1 MQNAKPIHFLHLH
14 FIVFLWGFSGVLG
27 KLISLDAL
35 PLVWYRV
42 GLASFALALF
52 IAVTKRSFVVK
63 KKLLGIIVLAGLV
76 IAIHWVA
83 FFYAIK
89 VSNVSITLACM
100 STGAFMTAFLEPW
113 FHKRK
118 VILYEIGLGLITILG
133 LSIILKVQFEYLVGI
148 ISALIAAFLSALYSI
163 INSKIV
169 KKVAAS
175 TFTFYQLFFGFLF
188 LSGLMVVSGDF
199 NMSLIEIPMMD
210 FNYLLII
217 ALFCTAY
224 AITSSNK
231 LLKFIS
237 PYSLIL
243 TLNMEPVYGI
253 ILAYFVFGESE
264 AMDLLFYIGAL
275 LILISVV
282 LDAMLKYRAKMK

>member
-52 IAVTKRSFVVK
+52 ILVTKRSFAIQK
-63 KKLLGIIVLAGLV
+63 KFIGIIVLAGLV
-76 IAIHWVA
+76 ISVHWVA

-113 FHKRK
+113 FQKRK
-118 VILYEIGLGLITILG
+118 IILYEIGLGLITILG
-133 LSIILKVQFEYLVGI
+133 LSIILKVQFEYLIGI
-148 ISALIAAFLSALYSI
+148 LSALLAAFLSALYSI
-163 INSKIV
+163 INASIV

-188 LSGLMVVSGDF
+188 LSVVMMFSGDF
-199 NMSLIEIPMMD
+199 NLKLLEISFID

-224 AITSSNK
+224 AITSANK
-231 LLKFIS
+231 LLKHIS
-237 PYSLIL
+237 PYSMIL